1 MVAIVT
7 SSREARRCGGSPSKA
22 VAEQRKQT
30 NLRTQAQDI
39 NPWNTFGDEDLEQ
52 EAIEELVAIEGEDDE
67 KQENLLAVASTNRR
81 HRRRCA
87 FAAINAL
94 QPVMY
99 VGDSFQDLAMT
110 LASFYHCTNFF
121 EPLQHVQATQVCKEN
136 MALKLTTAVAPL

>member
-1 MVAIVT
+1 MRI
-7 SSREARRCGGSPSKA
+7 SNRRLSKIWRRLKEKMMRNRRTVRKCPNEHQHLQRPLESPSA
-22 VAEQRKQT
+22 PCA
-30 NLRTQAQDI
+30 LRT
-39 NPWNTFGDEDLEQ
+39 PWRRWIWGCSVVQSQRIT
-52 EAIEELVAIEGEDDE
+52 V
-67 KQENLLAVASTNRR
+67 LAVASTNRK

-99 VGDSFQDLAMT
+99 VGDSFQDMAMI
-110 LASFYHCTNFF
+110 LASFYHYTNFF